1 MVRKHLTGN
10 QHHIKD
16 PLEGSRFSCYF
27 KSQNLCV
34 VQCTYVESAHT
45 DVRVNALFF
54 HLIIKDICTRRSRQE
69 SVEPFETTSSF
80 STFQRL
86 ATGEYF
92 VLRSKMRRIKRGKVG
107 E

>member
-34 VQCTYVESAHT
+34 VQCTYVESKHT
-45 DVRVNALFF
+45 DDDVRVN
-54 HLIIKDICTRRSRQE
+54 
-69 SVEPFETTSSF
+69 
-80 STFQRL
+80 STL
-86 ATGEYF
+86 LSKLF
-92 VLRSKMRRIKRGKVG
+92 VLGEVAKKV
-107 E
+107 